1 MGGHGGGSCDA
12 KMIAV
17 CANDY
22 ENFGSLFQGVFV
34 SFSSLSAGRLKAERA
49 RLGLNQASA
58 AHICGVSREIW
69 GRYERGTTVPGG
81 DVLFSFA
88 NAGANVQ
95 FILTGSSGSERE
107 APAHLKEL
115 AQINIDRLERITE
128 MLEAAAQRAGKRW
141 PAKKL
146 ATIAAEVYNAISA
159 DKGMDEPQVERILK
173 LVVNR

>member
-22 ENFGSLFQGVFV
+22 VNISSLYQGVFV
-34 SFSSLSAGRLKAERA
+34 SFSSLSADRLKAERA

-58 AHICGVSREIW
+58 ASLCGVSREIW

-88 NAGANVQ
+88 QAGADVQ
-95 FILTGSSGSERE
+95 FILTGSSSPGDIASGSSDD
-107 APAHLKEL
+107 LG
-115 AQINIDRLERITE
+115 QINIDRLERITE
-128 MLEAAAQRAGKRW
+128 MLEAAAQRAGRKW
-141 PAKKL
+141 PARKL
-146 ATIAAEVYNAISA
+146 ATVAAEIYNAVSA
-159 DKGMDEPQVERILK
+159 DKGLDEPQVERVLK